1 MLKTKIKKLLL
12 EEKENLEKQIKYYQ
26 SEDPYL
32 LEDRDATSTLDDDIT
47 ENEGHDR
54 IVATQNQLISQLDK
68 VNKALSRLEKGEYGI
83 CKKCSRKIPENRLAI
98 MPTADLCISC
108 ETNKP

>member
-1 MLKTKIKKLLL
+1 MLKTKIKNLLL

-32 LEDRDATSTLDDDIT
+32 LEDRDNTSTLDDDIT

-54 IVATQNQLISQLDK
+54 IVAAQNQLISQLDK
-68 VNKALSRLEKGEYGI
+68 VNKALSRLEKGDYGV
-83 CKKCSRKIPENRLAI
+83 CKKCSQKIPENRLVI
-98 MPTADLCISC
+98 MPAADLCISC
-108 ETNKP
+108 ETNKT